1 MFLSMNYLDKKH
13 SGFFSVLEDENVSIP
28 RFGWLKSRVIWSETV
43 SEGAKDGLGASRLR
57 QTTPQYAI
65 YCSPICHI
73 LVGNL
78 RHIAS
83 QGMALFTVFRANAL
97 IIRHLCKTLY
107 FAIFSTKRH
116 PASKYTS
123 FRGGVFGIIF
133 TIHTER
139 RSGHTEITDI
149 HRYLSF
155 PWFPWFL
162 CDKIRIITGSFDF
175 FAVLFGWF
183 EKMCYI
189 CRTNISCSKIVTII
203 IM

>member
-1 MFLSMNYLDKKH
+1 MFLSMNYLDKKQ
-13 SGFFSVLEDENVSIP
+13 SGFFSVLEDENVSEA
-28 RFGWLKSRVIWSETV
+28 RFGWPKCRVIWSETV

-65 YCSPICHI
+65 YCNPICRI
-73 LVGNL
+73 LVTNMT
-78 RHIAS
+78 HIAS
-83 QGMALFTVFRANAL
+83 RDMALFSAISVNAL
-97 IIRHLCKTLY
+97 IINLLCKTRY

-155 PWFPWFL
+155 P
-162 CDKIRIITGSFDF
+162 
-175 FAVLFGWF
+175 
-183 EKMCYI
+183 
-189 CRTNISCSKIVTII
+189 
-203 IM
+203 

>member
-13 SGFFSVLEDENVSIP
+13 SGLFSVLEDENVSEA
-28 RFGWLKSRVIWSETV
+28 RFGWPKCRVIWSKMV
-43 SEGAKDGLGASRLR
+43 SEGAKDGSRASRLR

-65 YCSPICHI
+65 YCSPICGI

-83 QGMALFTVFRANAL
+83 QGMALFSVFSVNAL
-97 IIRHLCKTLY
+97 IISCLRKTRY
-107 FAIFSTKRH
+107 FAIFSAERH
-116 PASKYTS
+116 PASKYAS

-139 RSGHTEITDI
+139 RSGHTEITDS

-155 PWFPWFL
+155 P
-162 CDKIRIITGSFDF
+162 
-175 FAVLFGWF
+175 
-183 EKMCYI
+183 
-189 CRTNISCSKIVTII
+189 
-203 IM
+203 

>member
-1 MFLSMNYLDKKH
+1 M
-13 SGFFSVLEDENVSIP
+13 
-28 RFGWLKSRVIWSETV
+28 V
-43 SEGAKDGLGASRLR
+43 SEGAKDGPRASRLR

-78 RHIAS
+78 PHIAS
-83 QGMALFTVFRANAL
+83 RGMALFSAFNVNAL
-97 IIRHLCKTLY
+97 IINRLNKTLY
-107 FAIFSTKRH
+107 FAIFSAERH
-116 PASKYTS
+116 PASKYAS

-139 RSGHTEITDI
+139 WLGHTEITDI

-183 EKMCYI
+183 EKMYYI